1 LSLLS
6 IAIPILMIILT
17 IGGFTAC
24 FWGYRRFMGG
34 VRSAGFFI
42 GGLLGFLIIFPYS
55 LARHD
60 AVSTLIMLGAGFLI
74 GGIAG
79 LIFSISLNRVLTF
92 VTGAII
98 GFLLSTL
105 IFSSQAFDVIFSNQF
120 SLAALRQALGSTII
134 LHIIIAIIV
143 GVLAIFFQRPIV
155 IASTAIWGAA
165 WIVLPLAVGYY
176 WFNHSNQSFALSFVS
191 EAIHVYGVFL
201 LSGWIILSIIGAL
214 FQFRYATHEEYHPI
228 HLLKRQK

>member
-1 LSLLS
+1 MTLYS
-6 IAIPILMIILT
+6 IAIPILLIIFI

-34 VRSAGFFI
+34 VKSAGFFI
-42 GGLLGFLIIFPYS
+42 GGLLGFLIIFPFS

-60 AVSTLIMLGAGFLI
+60 VVSTLIMLGAGFLI

-79 LIFSISLNRVLTF
+79 FLFSISLNRVLTF

-98 GFLLSTL
+98 GFFLSVL
-105 IFSSQAFDVIFSNQF
+105 IFSSNALEVIFNNQF
-120 SLAALRQALGSTII
+120 SLIELRQALGGTII

-143 GVLAIFFQRPIV
+143 GVLALFFQRPIV

-165 WIVLPLAVGYY
+165 WIILPLAVGYY
-176 WFNHSNQSFALSFVS
+176 WLTHSNQSFTLSFVP
-191 EAIHVYGVFL
+191 ETIHAYSVFL
-201 LSGWIILSIIGAL
+201 FTGWIILTIIGAL
-214 FQFRYATHEEYHPI
+214 FQFRYAAHKEHRPI
-228 HLLKRQK
+228 HLFKRQK